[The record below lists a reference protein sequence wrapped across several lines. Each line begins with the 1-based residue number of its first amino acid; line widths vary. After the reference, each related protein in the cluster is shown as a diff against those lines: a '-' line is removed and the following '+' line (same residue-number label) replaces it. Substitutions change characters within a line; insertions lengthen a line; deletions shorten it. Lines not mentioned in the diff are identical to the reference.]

1 MYNFSKAD
9 IESAI
14 EQTKS
19 MSAAAKLL
27 GVKYD
32 TFKKYAEKFEVFE
45 ANQAGKGILR
55 GSKYKTKSDVFK
67 SDNRV
72 ANQVLAKWLKLERKW
87 CCEECGISEWNDK
100 PLTLE
105 VDHIDG
111 DGSNNELTNLKILCP
126 NCHSQ
131 TPTWRG
137 RNLTGKKRESKKVS
151 DEDLVSA
158 IIESS
163 NVKEALTKVGLVPKG
178 GNYNRVYKLISDLNL
193 GIEK

>member
-1 MYNFSKAD
+1 MYNFSKEE
-9 IESAI
+9 IKSAI

-19 MSAAAKLL
+19 MAAAAKLL

-32 TFKKYAEKFEVFE
+32 TFKKYADKFGLFE
-45 ANQAGKGILR
+45 ANQAGKGLLR
-55 GSKYKTKSDVFK
+55 GVRYKSKSDVFK

-111 DGSNNELTNLKILCP
+111 DNSNNELTNLKILCP

-151 DEDLVSA
+151 DEELVNA

-163 NVKEALTKVGLVPKG
+163 NVRQALIKVGLTAKG
-178 GNYNRVYKLISDLNL
+178 ANYNRVYSLISDLNL

>member
-1 MYNFSKAD
+1 MYNFSKEE
-9 IESAI
+9 IKSAI

-19 MSAAAKLL
+19 MAAAAKLL
-27 GVKYD
+27 GIKYD
-32 TFKKYAEKFEVFE
+32 TFKKYADKFGLFE
-45 ANQAGKGILR
+45 ANQAGKGLLR
-55 GSKYKTKSDVFK
+55 GVRYKSKSDVFK
-67 SDNRV
+67 SDNKV
-72 ANQVLAKWLKLERKW
+72 PSGVLCKWLKLEREW

-111 DGSNNELTNLKILCP
+111 DNSNNELTNLKILCP

-137 RNLTGKKRESKKVS
+137 RNLTGKKRENKKVS
-151 DEDLVSA
+151 DEELVNA

-163 NVKEALTKVGLVPKG
+163 NVRQALIKVGLTAKG
-178 GNYNRVYKLISDLNL
+178 ANYNRVYSLISDLNL

>member
-1 MYNFSKAD
+1 MYNFSKAE

-19 MSAAAKLL
+19 ITGGAKLL

-32 TFKKYAEKFEVFE
+32 TFKRYAEKFGLFE
-45 ANQAGKGILR
+45 PNQAGKGLLKGNR
-55 GSKYKTKSDVFK
+55 YKTKSDVFK
-67 SDNRV
+67 PDNKV
-72 ANQVLAKWLKLERKW
+72 PSGVLSKWLKLEREW
-87 CCEECGISEWNDK
+87 CCEECNISEWNNK

-105 VDHIDG
+105 IDHIDG
-111 DGSNNELTNLKILCP
+111 DNSNNELTNLRILCP

-137 RNLTGKKRESKKVS
+137 RNLRGKKSASKKVS
-151 DEDLVSA
+151 DEDLVTA

-163 NVKEALTKVGLVPKG
+163 NVRQALIKVGLTAKG
-178 GNYNRVYKLISDLNL
+178 GNYNRVYNLISDLNL
-193 GIEK
+193 GIEN